1 MTNIKTRFI
10 SSLCILLVLSAV
22 AGFAAAQD
30 KEPGDAVRVAGPTG
44 IFDAKTLKENLP
56 ELGLLPKGEVFFS
69 KQGAFKISL
78 PEQPYFIFPPQ
89 SQYDKN
95 HRFIW
100 FFKECDLSVQYEDL
114 NAVGADKEFEEILAD
129 FKEGANITSITPFT
143 LGEYRGH
150 EAALDLKDKSKGI
163 SRIFRAG
170 NRVYQLRGITDQSRP
185 EALPLIM
192 RVINTFEIVTGKD
205 PKQAVQ
211 NP

>member
-1 MTNIKTRFI
+1 MKNIRTRFI
-10 SSLCILLVLSAV
+10 TSFCTLLVLGAV
-22 AGFAAAQD
+22 AGFAGAQESRSTAPAAAP
-30 KEPGDAVRVAGPTG
+30 KG
-44 IFDAKTLKENLP
+44 IFDAKTLKENRP
-56 ELGLLPKGEVFFS
+56 ELGLLPEGEVYFS
-69 KQGAFKISL
+69 KQGGFTISL

-89 SQYDKN
+89 SRYDKN
-95 HRFIW
+95 HKFIW

-163 SRIFRAG
+163 SRIIRVG

-185 EALPLIM
+185 DAIKLVR
-192 RVINTFEIVTGKD
+192 RVIDTFKVR
-205 PKQAVQ
+205 
-211 NP
+211 